1 MLNGCYLANV
11 STYCLAKPICRP
23 DGLDSPLLCCVLLGY
38 RPGGLSDV
46 MGSLSQSAR
55 EGGTSVTWH
64 YMLHTPG
71 NPSGRHNANRYYTD
85 GFKCH
90 RTTTTIVAY
99 IRSGL

>member
-1 MLNGCYLANV
+1 MLNSGYLANV

-23 DGLDSPLLCCVLLGY
+23 D
-38 RPGGLSDV
+38 GLSDV